1 MSSSDALLSPTAV
14 SCPAKVLVAGGY
26 LVLDREYTGLVFG
39 LDARIH
45 TVVEPIKT
53 RSGVTINGILVTS
66 PQFREAIWEY
76 GYRSQVEDG
85 GIAVTQLSVGHEQSI
100 AKSRNP
106 FIETALTYSLTYIH
120 SLLPKT
126 LIQPS
131 NIRILADQAYYSN
144 PGIARSANVI
154 AEPHKVS
161 RFQDFNVTLKEAHKT
176 GLGSSAA
183 LVTSFT
189 AAVLEFYLPRELFD
203 IRTEKGQM
211 ILHNLAQAS
220 HSHAQ
225 GKVGSGFDIASAV
238 FGSCLYKRFS
248 PSLLSNLPQPSS
260 PGFAT
265 KLRSLVEGSEWDTEI
280 KKAAIKMPKGLRLV
294 MCDVDCG
301 SETPGMVK
309 KVLAWRAEKQEEAD
323 GIWRELQAGNEALA
337 AELTRLA
344 TEDQSDSFSKYDT
357 LRQMLSQNRALIRS
371 MGEKSGVPIEPP
383 QQTRLL
389 DYCSNLNGVVGG
401 VVPGAGGFD
410 AVVLLVEDKEAVVG
424 DLKASLA
431 QYKDPE
437 AIGKV
442 GVIGVR
448 EEMVGVRGE
457 DMDLYKEWQ
466 EEH

>member
-1 MSSSDALLSPTAV
+1 MSDAPLNPTAV

-26 LVLDREYTGLVFG
+26 LVLDRDYTGLVFG

-45 TVVEPIKT
+45 TLVEPVKT
-53 RSGVTINGILVTS
+53 RSGVSINGILVTS
-66 PQFREAIWEY
+66 PQFRGAIWEY
-76 GYRSQVEDG
+76 GYRLQGDDG
-85 GIAVTQLSVGHEQSI
+85 GMAITQLSIGHEQSI
-100 AKSRNP
+100 AQSRNP
-106 FIETALTYSLTYIH
+106 FVETALTYALTYIH
-120 SLLPKT
+120 SLLPDT

-144 PGIARSANVI
+144 PGTPRNANIA
-154 AEPHKVS
+154 AEPNKVS
-161 RFQDFNVTLKEAHKT
+161 RFQDFNVTLRQAHKT

-189 AAVLEFYLPRELFD
+189 AAVLKFYLPKDLFD
-203 IRTEKGQM
+203 INTEKGQM
-211 ILHNLAQAS
+211 VLHNLAQAS
-220 HSHAQ
+220 HSYAQ

-248 PSLLSNLPQPSS
+248 PSLLSNLPQPGS

-265 KLRSLVEGSEWDTEI
+265 KLHSLVEGPAWDTEI

-309 KVLAWRAEKQEEAD
+309 KVLAWRADKPDEANA
-323 GIWRELQAGNEALA
+323 IWNELQAGNEALA

-344 TEDQSDSFSKYDT
+344 TDDQGADFSKYDT
-357 LRQMLSQNRALIRS
+357 LRKIIAQNRALIRS

-410 AVVLLVEDKEAVVG
+410 AIVLLVEDKDVIVQA
-424 DLKASLA
+424 LKSSLA

-437 AIGKV
+437 ATGKV

-448 EEMVGVRGE
+448 EEMVGVKAE
-457 DMDLYKEWQ
+457 DLSLYKGW
-466 EEH
+466 EEAR

>member
-1 MSSSDALLSPTAV
+1 MSSSDVPLGPTAV

-53 RSGVTINGILVTS
+53 RAGVTINEILVTS

-76 GYRSQVEDG
+76 GYRSQSEDG
-85 GIAVTQLSVGHEQSI
+85 GIAITQLSVGHEQSI
-100 AKSRNP
+100 TATRNP
-106 FIETALTYSLTYIH
+106 FIETALTYALTYIH

-131 NIRILADQAYYSN
+131 SIRILADQAYYSN
-144 PGIARSANVI
+144 PGTPRSSNIVSH
-154 AEPHKVS
+154 HKVS
-161 RFQDFNVTLKEAHKT
+161 RFQDFNVSLRQAHKT

-189 AAVLEFYLPRELFD
+189 AAVLSFYLPKKLFD
-203 IRTEKGQM
+203 VQTERGQT

-220 HSHAQ
+220 HSQAQ

-248 PSLLSNLPQPSS
+248 PKLLNNLPQPGS
-260 PGFAT
+260 PGFASD
-265 KLRSLVEGSEWDTEI
+265 LRSLVEGPTWDTEI
-280 KKAAIKMPKGLRLV
+280 QKAAIKMPKGLRLV

-309 KVLAWRAEKQEEAD
+309 KVLAWRASKPEEVD
-323 GIWRELQAGNEALA
+323 QIWKELQAGNEAMA

-344 TEDQSDSFSKYDT
+344 TEEHGEGMAKYET
-357 LRQMLSQNRALIRS
+357 LRQIIVKNRALIRA
-371 MGEKSGVPIEPP
+371 MGEKSGVPVEPP

-389 DYCSNLNGVVGG
+389 DYCSKLDGVVGG

-410 AVVLLVEDKEAVVG
+410 AIVLLVEDKE
-424 DLKASLA
+424 DIIESLKASLA

-448 EEMVGVRGE
+448 EEMVGVKLE
-457 DMDLYKEWQ
+457 ELSLYKEW
-466 EEH
+466 EAKH

>member
-1 MSSSDALLSPTAV
+1 MSSSDAPLSPKAV

-53 RSGVTINGILVTS
+53 RSGVTINEILVTS

-76 GYRSQVEDG
+76 GYRSQSEDG
-85 GIAVTQLSVGHEQSI
+85 GITITQLSVGHEQSI
-100 AKSRNP
+100 ARSRNP
-106 FIETALTYSLTYIH
+106 FIETALTYALTYIH
-120 SLLPKT
+120 ALLPKT

-131 NIRILADQAYYSN
+131 SIRILADQAYYSN
-144 PGIARSANVI
+144 PGVTRSSNQI
-154 AEPHKVS
+154 SQPHKVS
-161 RFQDFNVTLKEAHKT
+161 RFQDFNVSLKEAHKT

-189 AAVLEFYLPRELFD
+189 AAVLGFYLPKDLFD
-203 IRTEKGQM
+203 VRTEKGQT

-248 PSLLSNLPQPSS
+248 PSLLGNLPQPSS
-260 PGFAT
+260 PSFAT
-265 KLRSLVEGSEWDTEI
+265 QLRSLVEGPTWDTEI
-280 KKAAIKMPKGLRLV
+280 QKAAIKMPEGLRLV

-309 KVLAWRAEKQEEAD
+309 KVLAWRAQKPEEAEK
-323 GIWRELQAGNEALA
+323 IWKELQRGNEALA

-344 TEDQSDSFSKYDT
+344 TEVQGDNASKHDT
-357 LRQMLSQNRALIRS
+357 LRKIIDGNRALIRD

-389 DYCSNLNGVVGG
+389 DYCSKLDGVVGG

-410 AVVLLVEDKEAVVG
+410 AIVLLVEDKEAIIES
-424 DLKASLA
+424 LKTSLA
-431 QYKDPE
+431 EYKDPE
-437 AIGKV
+437 AIGRV

-448 EEMVGVRGE
+448 EEMVGVKE
-457 DMDLYKEWQ
+457 EELSLYKEW
-466 EEH
+466 EAAS